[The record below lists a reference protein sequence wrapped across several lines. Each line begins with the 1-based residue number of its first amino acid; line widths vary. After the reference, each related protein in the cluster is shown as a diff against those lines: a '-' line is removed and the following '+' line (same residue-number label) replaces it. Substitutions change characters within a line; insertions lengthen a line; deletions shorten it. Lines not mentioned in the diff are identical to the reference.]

1 MPSHSRSGFIN
12 TPPGLIQTKSVAV
25 RLLPGTPACRGTK
38 AFKQKK
44 LYFSH
49 ITGVLDSDAGTCT
62 RVSSDSESAVAGEG
76 VMMTCFVFLCPLVS
90 SRGGG
95 GLFFV
100 SVSSASRDGA
110 GTDNMLPVIA
120 NLSSLQETVTT
131 KWLNFSVIND
141 KLDGLKLY
149 ILTGTISCMR
159 T

>member
-1 MPSHSRSGFIN
+1 MPSHSTSGFIN

-44 LYFSH
+44 MYFSH

-62 RVSSDSESAVAGEG
+62 RVSSDSESVVAGEG
-76 VMMTCFVFLCPLVS
+76 AMMTCFVFLCSLMC

-100 SVSSASRDGA
+100 FVSGVSREGA
-110 GTDNMLPVIA
+110 GTGNMLSVIA

-131 KWLNFSVIND
+131 KWLNFSVMND
-141 KLDGLKLY
+141 KLCGLKLY
-149 ILTGTISCMR
+149 ILTGTISRMR